1 MLLYSCSSGSGGRG
15 TVSFRTDVIES
26 GDNSVF
32 IQVAADGDWTL
43 GLDFGGEAEWAQLQ
57 RVSGTGSSNSIILFC
72 ETNWSRASRSL
83 TVTAD
88 FGGNTDSAVLTQL
101 GAEETLEPDPEY
113 PGLESDPLRTWME
126 LPEMRSEDGCAWVY
140 HDMRIGD
147 RTVRNYSIFYD
158 AANMLSRW
166 VAYPLNAGLIGS
178 GSRHDQ
184 FEAVDPKIPA
194 EYQPYTAE
202 GWGVGSYDRGH
213 QLPAA
218 DRYHTYDADRT
229 LDAHR
234 ATFYPTNIS
243 PELYLHTNT
252 WEIVE
257 NALSD
262 RWTCSDTTYVV
273 TGCYYGDD
281 EYELIDA
288 SSWGSPTDGKS
299 KTCIMPVARYRVILK
314 TRSGNTGK
322 PVAECSADELISI
335 GFWFPQAFNGQKVY
349 EENDKSQWIFSV
361 ADIEKKIGG
370 EFSFFPTV
378 PEEVKQQ
385 RNLSDWG
392 L

>member
-1 MLLYSCSSGSGGRG
+1 MQFRLLTFAAVSLMLLYSCSSGSGGRG

-32 IQVAADGDWTL
+32 MQVAADGDWTL

-140 HDMRIGD
+140 HDMKIGD

-194 EYQPYTAE
+194 EYQPYTE
-202 GWGVGSYDRGH
+202 KGWGVGNYDRGH

-218 DRYHTYDADRT
+218 DRYHTYAADRT

-234 ATFYPTNIS
+234 ATFYPTNMTVQSSSLNQGIWQNLEEKVRAWS
-243 PELYLHTNT
+243 GQ
-252 WEIVE
+252 
-257 NALSD
+257 
-262 RWTCSDTTYVV
+262 CDTLYVV
-273 TGCYYGDD
+273 TGCVPSESDFITDRAGNRVNRPEGYYKALLRYSRSSSMGQYLGIAFYFANETYSRDAKVD
-281 EYELIDA
+281 ASMSMTIDA
-288 SSWGSPTDGKS
+288 
-299 KTCIMPVARYRVILK
+299 L
-314 TRSGNTGK
+314 
-322 PVAECSADELISI
+322 
-335 GFWFPQAFNGQKVY
+335 
-349 EENDKSQWIFSV
+349 EEKLGMN
-361 ADIEKKIGG
+361 
-370 EFSFFPTV
+370 FFPRLTDEQETAAEASV
-378 PEEVKQQ
+378 SAWWW
-385 RNLSDWG
+385 N
-392 L
+392 

>member
-1 MLLYSCSSGSGGRG
+1 MQFRLLTFAAVSFMLLYSCSSGSGGRG

-83 TVTAD
+83 IVTAD

-218 DRYHTYDADRT
+218 DRYHTYAADRT

-234 ATFYPTNIS
+234 ATFYPTNMTVQSSSLNQGIWQNLEEKVRAWS
-243 PELYLHTNT
+243 GQ
-252 WEIVE
+252 
-257 NALSD
+257 
-262 RWTCSDTTYVV
+262 CDTLYVV
-273 TGCYYGDD
+273 TGCVPSESDFITDRAGNRVNRPEGYYKALLRYSRSSSMGQYLGIAFYFANEPYSGGNKVDSSMSMT
-281 EYELIDA
+281 IDA
-288 SSWGSPTDGKS
+288 
-299 KTCIMPVARYRVILK
+299 L
-314 TRSGNTGK
+314 
-322 PVAECSADELISI
+322 
-335 GFWFPQAFNGQKVY
+335 
-349 EENDKSQWIFSV
+349 EEKLGMN
-361 ADIEKKIGG
+361 
-370 EFSFFPTV
+370 FFPRLTDEQETAAEASV
-378 PEEVKQQ
+378 
-385 RNLSDWG
+385 SDWWWN
-392 L
+392 